1 MRTSLGKYLDR
12 LKANKTKIA
21 DISDLKRQRVSDLSN
36 KESTKPTPLECYK
49 VITAVILLKN
59 YPEEEF
65 DNAIDEIFPDRP
77 KADFLIEFSNLSR
90 ETQFI
95 RRHFLTQ
102 KVIEEKI
109 GMSDGKIS
117 RLGSKDVKE
126 VLAVELICFIE
137 GLGLNVLKTF
147 KEIYG
152 TIDETESIFLPN
164 PEILNERTDK
174 IYQYIEAYNQFD
186 VPNMVVN
193 MSDTIIF
200 LNMENNK
207 STMRLEGAD
216 EFKKQAIEAVSYFT
230 QRQQTILSMT
240 HKWNS
245 TEITVDYHAIAA
257 MDFPNGIKK
266 GDQVKLKG
274 KSIFEFSQDGEIVKL
289 TDIS

>member
-1 MRTSLGKYLDR
+1 RHTSFSRDWSS
-12 LKANKTKIA
+12 
-21 DISDLKRQRVSDLSN
+21 DVCSSDL
-36 KESTKPTPLECYK
+36 
-49 VITAVILLKN
+49 
-59 YPEEEF
+59 F
-65 DNAIDEIFPDRP
+65 DEVFPDRP
-77 KADFLIEFSNLSR
+77 KFNFLEEFTHLSR

-152 TIDETESIFLPN
+152 TIDETENMSLPN

-207 STMRLEGAD
+207 STIRLEGIN
-216 EFKKQAIEAVSYFT
+216 EFKEQAVEAVSYFP
-230 QRQQTILSMT
+230 QRQQTILTVM

-274 KSIFEFSQDGEIVKL
+274 KSIFEFSPDGKIVKL